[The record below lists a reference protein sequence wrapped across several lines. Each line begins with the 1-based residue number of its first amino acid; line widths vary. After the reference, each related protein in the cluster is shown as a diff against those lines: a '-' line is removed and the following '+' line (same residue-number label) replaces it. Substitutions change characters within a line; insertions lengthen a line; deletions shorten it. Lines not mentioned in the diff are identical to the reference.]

1 MTVQD
6 AEKKGSTDPI
16 QNLQERIQA
25 LEDHVQSLKNQRIQA
40 LEDHVQSLKNQLER
54 NNKIIK
60 SFLVVAIVLLIGAI
74 VLIWALT
81 HRIEIIGFLI
91 SLVFILFD
99 FVVFELKM
107 LYASPEKSGS
117 YEPRLKIWGLGVLL
131 GLGSLLLSRWSEIMD
146 ALGSEA
152 AGAISKALLTLGIV
166 GLFIYGVTRL
176 TGED

>member
-25 LEDHVQSLKNQRIQA
+25 LEDHVQSLKNQF
-40 LEDHVQSLKNQLER
+40 ER

-74 VLIWALT
+74 VLIWSLT
-81 HRIEIIGFLI
+81 HRIEMIGFLI
-91 SLVFILFD
+91 AVVFILLD

-117 YEPRLKIWGLGVLL
+117 YEPRMKIWGLGVLL
-131 GLGSLLLSRWSEIMD
+131 GFGFPLLSRWSEIMS
-146 ALGSEA
+146 ALGSET
-152 AGAISKALLTLGIV
+152 AGTISKAALTLGVV
-166 GLFIYGVTRL
+166 GLFIYGVVKL
-176 TGED
+176 VGED

>member
-6 AEKKGSTDPI
+6 AEKKGSTEPI

-25 LEDHVQSLKNQRIQA
+25 LEDHVQSLKNQF
-40 LEDHVQSLKNQLER
+40 ER

-81 HRIEIIGFLI
+81 HRIEMTGFLLI
-91 SLVFILFD
+91 AVVFILLD

-117 YEPRLKIWGLGVLL
+117 YEPRMKIWGLGVLL
-131 GLGSLLLSRWSEIMD
+131 GLGSLLLSRWSEIMS
-146 ALGSEA
+146 ALGSGT
-152 AGAISKALLTLGIV
+152 AGTISKAVLMLGIV
-166 GLFIYGVTRL
+166 GLFIYGVTKL